1 MRSGRGWVG
10 ELYGAF
16 PRFARSLDEVFAEL
30 DVHLEC
36 PLREVLFAG
45 EDSAQAG
52 LLDHTAFTQI
62 GLFALEVALYRLVE
76 SWGVRPDYLAGHSIG
91 ELTAAHVAGVFSLAD
106 ACVLVAARG
115 RLMGALPADGVMFSV
130 EASEQEILPALAGL
144 EGRVVLGAVNGPSS
158 VVISGDRDAVL
169 ALAETWQQQGRKIKQ
184 LRVSHAFHS
193 PRMDLMLD
201 EFVDVARAISFSP
214 PQIPIVSNLTGESL
228 TAEQA
233 CSPDYWARHVRE
245 TVRFMDGIHWLA
257 GQGVTSFLELGPDG
271 VLSAITQ
278 TCLDRRDA

>member
-1 MRSGRGWVG
+1 MAFRRWRRCARSGCGRGFDVCWWGWVG
-10 ELYGAF
+10 VFVFWSGCAAGGDGWELYEAF

-130 EASEQEILPALAGL
+130 ASLRAGVLPALAGL

-201 EFVDVARAISFSP
+201 EFVDVAAGYFVLPTTDPDRLEP
-214 PQIPIVSNLTGESL
+214 HRRIPH
-228 TAEQA
+228 
-233 CSPDYWARHVRE
+233 R
-245 TVRFMDGIHWLA
+245 
-257 GQGVTSFLELGPDG
+257 
-271 VLSAITQ
+271 
-278 TCLDRRDA
+278 